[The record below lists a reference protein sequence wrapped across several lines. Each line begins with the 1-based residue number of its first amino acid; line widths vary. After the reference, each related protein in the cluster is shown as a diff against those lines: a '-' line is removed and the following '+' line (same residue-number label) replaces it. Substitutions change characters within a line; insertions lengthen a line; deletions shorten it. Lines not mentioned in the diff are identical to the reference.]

1 MNDENIE
8 TENPLFGMTP
18 HQIAVQAGLS
28 LSTAQAALLKSFAG
42 EALDGDELKA
52 WRRATGTW
60 FARPRAGGYPELWF
74 TAGRRSGKTSRILAC
89 IAVSVALDP
98 KYEKN
103 AAPGERFGIF
113 VAAPIVEKTTML
125 MNTIRGLLDRLGVAY
140 TTRDGWLVLTDRP
153 VDVRPMVMNAVHAA
167 ADSAKAVIVDD
178 MTKGAVD
185 AGSAKHD
192 ATFESTA
199 KAMLL
204 STGGPFVSGSQAW
217 ARDGLHFRTCER
229 FWKKTDGE
237 VLVAKGAT
245 WEWVPEHT
253 RDQCMRLAGGDERTF
268 KREYL
273 AEPGHADDA
282 LLDVDDIQACV
293 SSGVS
298 YRPRKQGVLYAAAAD
313 LAFRFDYSALAIGHV
328 EERRL
333 PDNTAREIAIED
345 RLLTWKP
352 RRGEGLD
359 AEGTIAEMAAELRRW
374 GITSIALDQYQFD
387 LAAAR
392 FKHAG
397 ITAEL
402 IKTDVQSQA
411 RRAELFLSKLRSRTV
426 MLLDDPDANREL
438 ARLRMQL
445 RSNGAITYAAP
456 ATRHDHDDRSDARFA
471 LVERLQHARVS
482 DPTIKEELI
491 FDHEPG
497 CGMTMRMLR
506 YRVKN
511 IGGFVVKEPVAP
523 PRGTPDYDLWCREQI
538 VVHGVVASP
547 DVDAWII
554 DQIGAGASPK
564 EVDALLARTR
574 AEWGTAPM
582 DEDAETFIGVV
593 GDFSSI
599 ESRLANHR
607 GWKSKF

>member
-1 MNDENIE
+1 MSDEI
-8 TENPLFGMTP
+8 ENPLFGMTP
-18 HQIAVQAGLS
+18 HEIAVQAGLS
-28 LSTAQAALLKSFAG
+28 LSTAQSALLKSFAG
-42 EALDGDELKA
+42 EALDGAELKA
-52 WRRATGTW
+52 WRKMTGTW
-60 FARPRAGGYPELWF
+60 IAKPRAGGYPELWF

-89 IAVSVALDP
+89 IAVSVSLDP

-103 AAPGERFGIF
+103 GAPGERFGVF

-125 MNTIRGLLDRLGVAY
+125 MNTIRGLLDRLGVSY
-140 TTRDGWLVLTDRP
+140 QTRDGWLVLADRP

-178 MTKGAVD
+178 MTKGSLVE
-185 AGSAKHD
+185 GSAKHD
-192 ATFESTA
+192 ATFESTV

-217 ARDGLHFRTCER
+217 ARDGLHYRTCER
-229 FWKKTDGE
+229 FWKKTDGD

-253 RDQCMRLAGGDERTF
+253 REECMRRAGGDARTF

-273 AEPGHADDA
+273 GEPGHADDQ
-282 LLDVDDIQACV
+282 LLDADDIQACV
-293 SSGVS
+293 SNGVS
-298 YRPRKQGVLYAAAAD
+298 QRPRRQGQRYAAAAD
-313 LAFRFDYSALAIGHV
+313 LAFRHDFSALAIGHV

-333 PDNTAREIAIED
+333 PDGSAREVAIED
-345 RLLTWKP
+345 RLLVWKP
-352 RRGEGLD
+352 RRGAGLD
-359 AEGTIAEMAAELRRW
+359 AEGTIAEMSAELRRW
-374 GITSIALDQYQFD
+374 GITSVAIDQYSFD

-445 RSNGAITYAAP
+445 RSNGAVTYAAP

-471 LVERLQHARVS
+471 LVERLQHARAS
-482 DPTIKEELI
+482 DPTVKQRLI
-491 FDHEPG
+491 FDREPG
-497 CGMTMRMLR
+497 CGMTVRMLD
-506 YRVKN
+506 YREKK
-511 IGGFVVKEPVAP
+511 IGGFVVHEPVAP

-538 VVHGVVASP
+538 VVHGVIASP
-547 DVDAWII
+547 EVDAWIV
-554 DQIGAGASPK
+554 DQIGAGAAP
-564 EVDALLARTR
+564 EQVDALLARTR
-574 AEWGTAPM
+574 SEWGTAPM
-582 DEDAETFIGVV
+582 DEDADTFIGVV
-593 GDFSSI
+593 GDFSTI
-599 ESRLANHR
+599 ESRLALSP